1 MVHPTATSRS
11 GLDAFEAF
19 SLHHLAVL
27 LACAGVCVVVM
38 RLAGSSPRRE
48 GRVRALWAWGT
59 FGSAVL
65 VTIYWFDPARY
76 DPGISW
82 PLHLCDLAAW
92 GAPLA
97 MLGRRR
103 WAKTL
108 LFFWGLGLSSQGLL
122 TPTLEQG
129 LTSPAYWLFW
139 TQHLGVVGGALY
151 LAVVNAYRPT
161 PRDLGFAL
169 LVTLLFMLAM
179 IPVNLALGANYF
191 YVGDTLP
198 DRPTLLDHLGPWPGR
213 IVWIALLGSVA
224 LSLTWLVSEGVWRLA
239 GKRPRGPRGTGR
251 GEGI

>member
-1 MVHPTATSRS
+1 MQTPRATSP
-11 GLDAFEAF
+11 GWLDTFEAF
-19 SLHHLAVL
+19 SLHHFAVL
-27 LACAGVCVVVM
+27 LVCAGLCVVVM
-38 RLAGSSPRRE
+38 RFARSEPRRE
-48 GRVRALWAWGT
+48 GRVRAAWAWLT
-59 FGSAVL
+59 FASAVL
-65 VTIYWFDPARY
+65 VTIYWLDPARY

-129 LTSPAYWLFW
+129 IASPAYWLFW
-139 TQHLGVVGGALY
+139 TQHLGVVGGGLY

-161 PRDLGFAL
+161 PRDLGLAL
-169 LVTLLFMLAM
+169 VVTLLVMLAM
-179 IPVNLALGANYF
+179 IPINLALGANYF

-213 IVWIALLGSVA
+213 IVWIGLLGAVA
-224 LSLTWLVSEGVWRLA
+224 ITLTWLVSEGVWRLA
-239 GKRPRGPRGTGR
+239 EHRARGPAGTGR
-251 GEGI
+251 DATL